1 MHDRIV
7 YTRSTDSDN
16 GRSNVASWNTK
27 RLLP

>member
-7 YTRSTDSDN
+7 YSLDKTGSDGAAN
-16 GRSNVASWNTK
+16 WTTK